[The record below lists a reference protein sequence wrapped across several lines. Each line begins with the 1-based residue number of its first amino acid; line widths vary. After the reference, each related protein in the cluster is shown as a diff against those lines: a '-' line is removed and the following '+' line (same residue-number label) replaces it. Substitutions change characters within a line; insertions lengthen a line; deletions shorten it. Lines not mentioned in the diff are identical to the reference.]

1 MRDDSS
7 ISVSCKEKKDMDVK
21 ANKGEVR
28 CENKPGVRLWEDFR
42 QKLLN
47 TERRVGNMTEHVR
60 HLEQ

>member
-1 MRDDSS
+1 
-7 ISVSCKEKKDMDVK
+7 MDVK